1 MEPRHARP
9 GKPRHARPTGSQA
22 GRKPPLFAMV
32 IGVIGEILITI
43 SLVLGLFV
51 FWQVV
56 WTSWEVN
63 RQLNQAV
70 AQFDKGL
77 KPLPKQGN
85 KLKIGEPRTD
95 APPVAKKGANGA
107 ALGKL
112 HVPRWNAYVPM
123 AEGVGLDVIN
133 QGYAGHYPTTQ
144 SLGEVGNFA
153 LAAHRLSYGNAFQ
166 YVHDL
171 QVGDR
176 IVAETPEAFLV
187 YEVTSWEIVDP
198 TKVEV
203 LEPVPN
209 QVGIQ
214 PTERLMT
221 LTTCDPIWGNSHRY
235 IVYTKY
241 VHWVPRES
249 GIPQELANTLKG

>member
-1 MEPRHARP
+1 MEARHARHE
-9 GKPRHARPTGSQA
+9 KPRHA
-22 GRKPPLFAMV
+22 KPIEEQEKPKTPLFAAL
-32 IGVIGEILITI
+32 IGVVGEVLITI

-63 RQLNQAV
+63 RQLDQAV
-70 AQFDKGL
+70 SQFDKAL

-95 APPVAKKGANGA
+95 APPVAKVDANGA
-107 ALGKL
+107 PLGKL
-112 HVPRWNAYVPM
+112 HVPRWNAIVPM

-144 SLGEVGNFA
+144 ALGEVGNFA

-176 IVAETPEAFLV
+176 IVAETSDAFFV
-187 YEVTSWEIVDP
+187 YEVSSWEIVEP
-198 TKVEV
+198 TQVEV